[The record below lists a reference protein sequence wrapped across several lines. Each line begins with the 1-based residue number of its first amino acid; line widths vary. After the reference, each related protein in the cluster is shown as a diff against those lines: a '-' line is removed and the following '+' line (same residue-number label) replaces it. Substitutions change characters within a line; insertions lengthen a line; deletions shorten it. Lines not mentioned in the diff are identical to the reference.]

1 MKTCHGCGRLNPD
14 AAASCVKCGHAL
26 SAEPLPVAP
35 DLPVPRAAE
44 EASPFLPTQPP
55 ADPRPAKAPH
65 AAVHD
70 DFDEEAWRAVIGPK
84 AQDHYLPRFR
94 EMAAAGGEFRVG
106 WHWPALFLSG
116 YWMLYRKAW
125 LATLLYP
132 VLSTIFAFVVGLI
145 VGAAGVDP
153 DVAGA
158 LAVLGVV
165 VAPPLMAHWVYFRK
179 CRSVVDGVVPGESRE
194 RYLERLARRGGTSWT
209 PFILIGMV
217 AVLGVLAAVAL
228 PAYVDYTNRAKVS
241 AVLQEVFPLAH
252 AAGDEYQRTGVMPP
266 LPALPASPALRPVES
281 LASDPATGII
291 EIRLVL
297 GPSAPAGSIFLV
309 PSADAARHVS
319 WACQATPRL
328 LKAASRHC
336 TAVQ

>member
-1 MKTCHGCGRLNPD
+1 MNPD

-55 ADPRPAKAPH
+55 VDLSPAKAPR
-65 AAVHD
+65 AAVQD

-84 AQDHYLPRFR
+84 GQDHYLPRFR
-94 EMAAAGGEFRVG
+94 EMAAAGGEFQVG
-106 WHWPALFLSG
+106 WHWPALFLAG
-116 YWMLYRKAW
+116 YWLLYRKAW
-125 LATLLYP
+125 LATVLYL
-132 VLSTIFAFVVGLI
+132 VLSTVLAFVVGLFA
-145 VGAAGVDP
+145 GAIGTSS
-153 DVAGA
+153 DVAGV

-179 CRSVVDGVVPGESRE
+179 CRSVVDSVVPGESRE
-194 RYLERLARRGGTSWT
+194 RYLERLARRGGTSWA
-209 PFILIGMV
+209 PVVLIGMV
-217 AVLGVLAAVAL
+217 AVIGMLAAVAL

-241 AVLQEVFPLAH
+241 AVLLDVFPLAH
-252 AAGDEYQRTGVMPP
+252 AAGEEFQRTGVMPP
-266 LPALPASPALRPVES
+266 LPAVPASPALRPVES
-281 LASDPATGII
+281 LTSDPTSGTI

-297 GPSAPAGSIFLV
+297 GPSGPAGSIFLV

-319 WACQATPRL
+319 WACQVTPRL
-328 LKAASRHC
+328 LKAAPRHC